1 MVVGIC
7 RMHATDCV
15 ARALAS
21 DFVEVVASDKCL
33 CGYVSVVFHISI
45 TSRQRYKIIL
55 NFEF

>member
-33 CGYVSVVFHISI
+33 CRYVTVMLH
-45 TSRQRYKIIL
+45 L
-55 NFEF
+55 L